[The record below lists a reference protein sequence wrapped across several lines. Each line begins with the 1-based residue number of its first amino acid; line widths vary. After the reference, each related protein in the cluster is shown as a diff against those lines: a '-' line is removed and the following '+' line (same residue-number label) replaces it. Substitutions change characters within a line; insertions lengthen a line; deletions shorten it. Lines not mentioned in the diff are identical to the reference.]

1 MGDADFT
8 VSGRFTIQNDAGQE
22 LNALTNQVNNV
33 QKSFQQ
39 AGPAIQSSFGNAL
52 KGLESQ
58 TKSTGN
64 VLTNTFSKLFPNL
77 SSKISSSLSGA
88 KSAIASF
95 STSVQSSL
103 QGIVTMGNQVYKQIR
118 FIGTAMVAIFTYKL
132 KNAIQDATSVFMTFD
147 DQMRKVAAVTESTGA
162 TFDALTAKA
171 REMGATTSFTAQDAA
186 EAMTLLG
193 QAGFDANE
201 IMASIPATLDL
212 ARASMTDLTTT
223 ADIMSNIMNG
233 FQIEADDTARVSDV
247 LAKAANATNTDVTQL
262 GNAMKYVAPLAYQVG
277 WSLEETASAAGL
289 LSNAGIK
296 SSMAGTVLRNA
307 ISRLLSPTQ
316 KASGILAS
324 YGITL
329 DSISPKTHNFA
340 QIIDI
345 LSQSGMTAGDVMQVF
360 GMRAGP
366 GILAMMNIGTGAI
379 RNMNQTLL
387 QSQGYAKE
395 AADMM
400 DAGWGGAVRRF
411 NDAVESLKLT
421 FGKAFA
427 TIFTP
432 FIKAIS
438 VLGVAISKLPSPIIY
453 FASAMA
459 LAAVGAGTLLTSLAA
474 LRFIAPILGAGM
486 EVLTIGSVKIAM
498 GLAKLS
504 AMGGTVGT
512 IFTGIASAVAT
523 LVPQFGLIVAGVTA
537 VVAVFYVLEQ
547 KTQLVS
553 NSIQFLKDVWTI
565 GTFYLGKAFDGLK
578 EKVTDAV
585 DGIVRSL
592 YDLAKNTWIGK
603 FVDTVIGAY
612 DRLATYLGKVKD
624 STHESAEAIRA
635 EEARQIESS
644 KNVQG
649 QIKSAHDGTIKS
661 YQMVDEAT
669 GQTYA
674 SMIENASEYADNVV
688 GANGEIISS
697 NDALIASNNGVA
709 ASFAFKMEDTDISSV
724 VSQNYGIDDFNSGI
738 ELADGGF
745 IKLNEHG
752 QLIYQTVDGISK
764 ILSEMPSMSLKTA
777 EGGTIQTNTD
787 VPRSS
792 GSGRKI
798 KVGAEGQDQNAKDE
812 EYINSPE
819 YTKAQWAKT
828 HPDYTSVDLTKYPG
842 FTAEQIKRIESGE
855 WDKPIDLPDKTRPTK
870 GLSGFEKNAII
881 ARENKLT
888 PEQTGTI
895 PKGIGNSGLPKDS
908 EDYKEYERRINQK
921 SIMQR
926 LNESYEK
933 LKKPSFLTALMS
945 GDNFNDRIPGT
956 ENVQSASFDFT
967 NIFKNIELLKE
978 KVGSLDSISLDGIK
992 TTFGNLKENIANSIT
1007 DIPIVKST
1015 METLNGVSY
1024 ESLKTSVKGYADSF
1038 VDSISNIPSVKA
1050 TLETLNS
1057 ISYEGLKTSVSGY
1070 VDSFTNS
1077 ISNIPSVKS
1086 TLETLNSISYD
1097 GLKTSVSGYV
1107 DSFTNSISNI
1117 PSVKATL
1124 ETLNSISYDSLKTSV
1139 QGYMDSFTN
1148 SVTNIPSV
1156 KSTLETLNSI
1166 SYDGLKTSIQGYV
1179 DSFTTSVSSIPF
1191 IKFIMETLNSVSY
1204 EGLKTSI
1211 MGYASK
1217 FLDSIKNIPLVK
1229 TTISSINNISFES
1242 LLSKIGSV
1250 SSAFEGLITAA
1261 KDMYS
1266 KVAKYV
1272 DDAKSL
1278 MSSKS
1283 SGGSGSSSNLAKATQ
1298 MTDSEKATRAAN
1310 NAVYNNN
1317 VKINTV
1323 NNNGTSTSKL
1333 KLKKAGV

>member
-64 VLTNTFSKLFPNL
+64 VLTNTFSKLSPNL

-147 DQMRKVAAVTESTGA
+147 DQMRRVAAVTESTGA

-212 ARASMTDLTTT
+212 ARASMTDLATT

-233 FQIEADDTARVSDV
+233 FQIEAEDSARVSDV

-262 GNAMKYVAPLAYQVG
+262 GNAMKYVAPLAYQMG

-486 EVLTIGSVKIAM
+486 EVLTVGSVKIAM

-603 FVDTVIGAY
+603 FVDTVIDAY

-674 SMIENASEYADNVV
+674 SMIENASEYADGVTEANDQVITS
-688 GANGEIISS
+688 NGEVISS
-697 NDALIASNNGVA
+697 SGELVTAIGGIKTALSDISQ
-709 ASFAFKMEDTDISSV
+709 TDISSINPGAA
-724 VSQNYGIDDFNSGI
+724 SDLSFDSLASGI
-738 ELADGGF
+738 ELVDGSILTLNEDGQLVIETLDGIVTKLSEVSSASLTTSAGEKLTVLGGGTGTYSSSGKPAKKISLSDAKQNNEADTSTANLWAAQTGQSVITLNPDGTVPKPNTRRSYNYTVEEANDTILDTSGRPKTAISLAESKQRGEQF
-745 IKLNEHG
+745 SQGTRNKGSGKSTLSDAYIKKLN
-752 QLIYQTVDGISK
+752 D
-764 ILSEMPSMSLKTA
+764 
-777 EGGTIQTNTD
+777 
-787 VPRSS
+787 
-792 GSGRKI
+792 
-798 KVGAEGQDQNAKDE
+798 
-812 EYINSPE
+812 
-819 YTKAQWAKT
+819 
-828 HPDYTSVDLTKYPG
+828 
-842 FTAEQIKRIESGE
+842 
-855 WDKPIDLPDKTRPTK
+855 
-870 GLSGFEKNAII
+870 
-881 ARENKLT
+881 
-888 PEQTGTI
+888 
-895 PKGIGNSGLPKDS
+895 
-908 EDYKEYERRINQK
+908 K

-1015 METLNGVSY
+1015 METLNSVSY

-1038 VDSISNIPSVKA
+1038 VD
-1050 TLETLNS
+1050 
-1057 ISYEGLKTSVSGY
+1057 
-1070 VDSFTNS
+1070 S

-1166 SYDGLKTSIQGYV
+1166 SYEGLKTSVSGYV

-1229 TTISSINNISFES
+1229 TTISSINNISFAS

-1261 KDMYS
+1261 KNMYS

-1283 SGGSGSSSNLAKATQ
+1283 SGGSGSSSNLAKATK
-1298 MTDSEKATRAAN
+1298 MTDWEKATRAAN

-1317 VKINTV
+1317 VKINTI
-1323 NNNGTSTSKL
+1323 NNNGTSTSKTN
-1333 KLKKAGV
+1333 LKKAGV